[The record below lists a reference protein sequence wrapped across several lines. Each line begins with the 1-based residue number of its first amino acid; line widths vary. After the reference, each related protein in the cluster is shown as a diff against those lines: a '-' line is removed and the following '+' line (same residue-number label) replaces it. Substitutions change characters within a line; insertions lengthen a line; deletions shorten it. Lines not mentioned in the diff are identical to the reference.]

1 MAMFDDENPI
11 HVLDDEQSWD
21 FLEAHEFGRLA
32 FHLIGEVHI
41 TPINYVSDSR
51 ARLLFRTSEGNK
63 LLAVTMN
70 DDVAFEVDE
79 FSDTNATSVVLR
91 GRARALERSRRHGFQ
106 GRICIHPDQVAPV
119 NSARWSAARPTPSR
133 ACRCGRGYTPTRWLS
148 SRSSRPR

>member
-91 GRARALERSRRHGFQ
+91 GRARALERSEADAVESLPLRPWVHTDKMVVVEIIPTEMS
-106 GRICIHPDQVAPV
+106 GRSFDLERPWLH
-119 NSARWSAARPTPSR
+119 ARPSD
-133 ACRCGRGYTPTRWLS
+133 
-148 SRSSRPR
+148 